1 MRQLKIE
8 PPKGHELVAE
18 DILRRIREGEWPPGR
33 RLPSVVEL
41 AEAYGVG
48 RSTIREAAS
57 ALKAMGWLDVRHGG
71 GTFVRLELPNER
83 RDGADKL
90 FQGADSLIELL
101 EVRKTL
107 EIGAVS
113 LAAER
118 RSEEHLAKLRD
129 LLADMEESL
138 DRHDTSEG
146 ERADA
151 EFHMTIAYASGNSL
165 LIQLMESISGR
176 FAGSIRQTR
185 ELWFY
190 REQATAARLLAEH
203 RLIYEA
209 IENRDKSRSA
219 ALISEHL
226 SKVEQVLRDA
236 LADGMEPELAP

>member
-1 MRQLKIE
+1 MRQIKIE
-8 PPKGHELVAE
+8 TPKGHELVAE
-18 DILRRIREGEWPPGR
+18 DILRRIREGEWPAGH

-71 GTFVRLELPNER
+71 GTFVKAELPDER
-83 RDGADKL
+83 PLGADKL

-101 EVRKTL
+101 EVRQTL

-113 LAAER
+113 LAVVR
-118 RSEEHLAKLRD
+118 RTPEDLAKLRE
-129 LLADMEESL
+129 LLAVMERSL
-138 DRHDTSEG
+138 ERNETAEG

-151 EFHMTIAYASGNSL
+151 EFHMTIAAAAGNTL
-165 LIQLMESISGR
+165 LFQLMESISGR
-176 FAGSIRQTR
+176 FSGSIRQTR

-203 RLIYEA
+203 RSIYDA
-209 IENRDKSRSA
+209 IESRDKQRA
-219 ALISEHL
+219 VKLVTDHL
-226 SKVEQVLRDA
+226 SKVVQVLREA
-236 LADGMEPELAP
+236 LAQS

>member
-1 MRQLKIE
+1 MRPNKIE
-8 PPKGHELVAE
+8 TPKGHELVAE
-18 DILRRIREGEWPPGR
+18 DILRRIREGEWQPGR
-33 RLPSVVEL
+33 RIPSVVEL

-71 GTFVRLELPNER
+71 GTFVKTELPDR
-83 RDGADKL
+83 TKDGADKL

-101 EVRKTL
+101 EVRQTL

-113 LAAER
+113 MAVEKRTPEDLARLRELLETMER
-118 RSEEHLAKLRD
+118 
-129 LLADMEESL
+129 SL
-138 DRHDTSEG
+138 DRNETAEG

-151 EFHMTIAYASGNSL
+151 EFHMAIAAASGNKL
-165 LIQLMESISGR
+165 LYQLMESISGR

-203 RLIYEA
+203 RSIYEA
-209 IENRDKSRSA
+209 IENGDKQRA
-219 ALISEHL
+219 AKLIMDHL
-226 SKVEQVLRDA
+226 SKVVDVLREA
-236 LADGMEPELAP
+236 LAER